1 MGRAMNRRLRAWRPW
16 KVMALVAALGSWA
29 KAAAET
35 TSNSGDCGTVALY
48 ALLRLEGRPTP
59 LESVTA
65 RLPAIRPAGHSM
77 KELRDAARTLGL
89 GLDGAY
95 LGKDDKAI
103 DRPMLAFLKVEG
115 KGHFLVIRPV
125 GHSGKL
131 VQVIDSNQP
140 TRVMDK
146 ADLVTSDQWTGL
158 VLATRRTNWPVL
170 AALVLTSAIM
180 EMETILATTST
191 QLARIRLHRMNAPRC
206 IRSRPER
213 LASTAQVTAPPGR

>member
-1 MGRAMNRRLRAWRPW
+1 MKQRLRAWRSW
-16 KVMALVAALGSWA
+16 KEMALVAALGSWA
-29 KAAAET
+29 TAAET
-35 TSNSGDCGTVALY
+35 SSNSGDCGTVALY
-48 ALLRLEGRPTP
+48 ALLRLEGRPTS
-59 LESVTA
+59 LESVAA

-170 AALVLTSAIM
+170 AALVLVATAGLGAFILFRGRM
-180 EMETILATTST
+180 VGPAKIRGAGHTIAESSV
-191 QLARIRLHRMNAPRC
+191 P
-206 IRSRPER
+206 SPE
-213 LASTAQVTAPPGR
+213 SS